1 MSGPSTPVVT
11 EPVAVLGAV
20 AALLAEGRDLP
31 EALEALLA
39 GLALRGVALRSA
51 AGDLLATAGDVL
63 RDSAAPVL
71 EVAVPLRDG
80 LPGTLTV
87 VGARP
92 SHLLVLRTCASILGL
107 ALAPV
112 ASAALLDAAEAER
125 DAIADGLHDGPVQAL
140 VVARL
145 AADAAV
151 RGGDV
156 PAARDATQA
165 ALVELRRA
173 LWQIRPR
180 GSDGVLEAL
189 QQLSVQRVDAGLPAL
204 GLVVEPEAVLTGR
217 AGSLAYQVV
226 QASAGSDCRVAVR
239 SDGPSV
245 VVDVDGGTLSTPEL
259 WTARAR
265 ALGGDLYASAGRIRL
280 VLPLTTAR
288 TAT

>member
-11 EPVAVLGAV
+11 EPVAVLATV
-20 AALLAEGRDLP
+20 AALLADGHDLP
-31 EALEALLA
+31 EALEALLS

-63 RDSAAPVL
+63 RDSTAPVL

-87 VGARP
+87 LGARP
-92 SHLLVLRTCASILGL
+92 SHLLVLRTCASIFGL

-112 ASAALLDAAEAER
+112 ASAALLDAADAER

-189 QQLSVQRVDAGLPAL
+189 QQLSVQRVDAGIPAL

-226 QASAGSDCRVAVR
+226 QAAAGSACRVAVR

-245 VVDVDGGTLSTPEL
+245 VVDVDGGTLSTPE
-259 WTARAR
+259 
-265 ALGGDLYASAGRIRL
+265 
-280 VLPLTTAR
+280 
-288 TAT
+288 

>member
-1 MSGPSTPVVT
+1 VTVSGPSTPVVT
-11 EPVAVLGAV
+11 EPVAVLATV
-20 AALLAEGRDLP
+20 AALLADGHDLP
-31 EALEALLA
+31 EALEVLLS

-63 RDSAAPVL
+63 RDSTAPVL
-71 EVAVPLRDG
+71 EVAV
-80 LPGTLTV
+80 
-87 VGARP
+87 
-92 SHLLVLRTCASILGL
+92 
-107 ALAPV
+107 
-112 ASAALLDAAEAER
+112 AER

-189 QQLSVQRVDAGLPAL
+189 QQLSVQRVDAGIPAL

-226 QASAGSDCRVAVR
+226 QAAAGSDCRVAVR

-245 VVDVDGGTLSTPEL
+245 VVDVDGGPLSCGPPGPAPSGATSMRL
-259 WTARAR
+259 RAGSGSFSPSPPQGLR
-265 ALGGDLYASAGRIRL
+265 HDDRSHL
-280 VLPLTTAR
+280 
-288 TAT
+288 

>member
-11 EPVAVLGAV
+11 EPVAVLATV
-20 AALLAEGRDLP
+20 AALLADGHDLP
-31 EALEALLA
+31 EALEVLLS

-63 RDSAAPVL
+63 RDSTAPVL

-87 VGARP
+87 LGARP
-92 SHLLVLRTCASILGL
+92 SQLLVVRTCASILGL

-189 QQLSVQRVDAGLPAL
+189 QQLSVQRVDAGIPAL

-226 QASAGSDCRVAVR
+226 QAAAGSDCRVAVR

-259 WTARAR
+259 WSARAR